1 MVSRRQLLLL
11 SACSAATVVLPRIGL
26 AEVYP
31 SRPIHILVG
40 VTAGSAPDLFARTM
54 AHWLSAQLG
63 QQFVV
68 DNRPGAGTN
77 IATEAVVRAPAD
89 GYTLLLIGAPNTINA
104 TLYENLSF
112 NFLRDIAPVGAMVDS
127 PEVLVV
133 HPSVQAATVTEL
145 IGFAKNN
152 FGKLT
157 MASPGVGSGPHMS
170 GELFKSMAHIE
181 MTHVPYRGGGHAVT
195 DLIAGQV
202 SLMFAAPI
210 VVTEHIRA
218 GKLRA
223 LAVTT
228 PMRSHLLPE
237 IPPMKDFLPGYRSG
251 GFFGIG
257 APKGTPANIVNR
269 LNRGINAGLE
279 DAATKARFTEA
290 GVETLGGSPE
300 DFGKLIAE
308 ETDKWARVIRAAG
321 IKAS

>member
-1 MVSRRQLLLL
+1 
-11 SACSAATVVLPRIGL
+11 
-26 AEVYP
+26 
-31 SRPIHILVG
+31 
-40 VTAGSAPDLFARTM
+40 
-54 AHWLSAQLG
+54 
-63 QQFVV
+63 
-68 DNRPGAGTN
+68 
-77 IATEAVVRAPAD
+77 
-89 GYTLLLIGAPNTINA
+89 
-104 TLYENLSF
+104 
-112 NFLRDIAPVGAMVDS
+112 
-127 PEVLVV
+127 
-133 HPSVQAATVTEL
+133 
-145 IGFAKNN
+145 
-152 FGKLT
+152 

-181 MTHVPYRGGGHAVT
+181 MTYVPYRGGGPAVT

-210 VVTEHIRA
+210 VVTEHIKA

-228 PMRSHLLPE
+228 PARSHLLPE

-257 APKGTPANIVNR
+257 APKGTPADIVNR
-269 LNRGINAGLE
+269 LNRGINAGLD